1 MKPNKKTIVVICIIL
16 LLAVFV
22 VMPIVKSISKYG
34 VILTGLGW
42 RNSPEDVIEF
52 EIQELYDMHQEG
64 KVGCYKIKT
73 LIDKIRF
80 ENELY
85 YIYISEANSFSVL
98 GMVYD
103 DEREKWHKTDLRV
116 YPYDENIEISG
127 DYNVKLSLWDGPEY
141 YFTDDEST
149 VFGFMETGIAEAYY
163 VNDIKADVKVYT
175 FEENGKTYSID
186 YFYANWPE
194 NIETHMDLD
203 VYYIEYKSK

>member
-1 MKPNKKTIVVICIIL
+1 MKLNKKTIVVICIIL
-16 LLAVFV
+16 LLAVFI
-22 VMPIVKSISKYG
+22 VMPIAKSISKYG
-34 VILTGLGW
+34 VVLIGLGW
-42 RNSPEDVIEF
+42 QDSPEDVIEF
-52 EIQELYDMHQEG
+52 EIQELYDNHQEG

-73 LIDKIRF
+73 LIDEIRF

-127 DYNVKLSLWDGPEY
+127 DYNVKLSLWEGPEY
-141 YFTDDEST
+141 YFTDDKST
-149 VFGFMETGIAEAYY
+149 VFGFMETGIAESYY
-163 VNDIKADVKVYT
+163 VNDVKADVKVYT

-203 VYYIEYKSK
+203 VYYIEYKK